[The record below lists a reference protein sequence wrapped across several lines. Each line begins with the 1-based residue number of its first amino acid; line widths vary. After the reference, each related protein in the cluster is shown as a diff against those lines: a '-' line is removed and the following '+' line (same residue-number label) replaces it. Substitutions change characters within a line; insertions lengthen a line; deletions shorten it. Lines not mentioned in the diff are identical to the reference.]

1 MNIKLPE
8 STRKTKL
15 VNFRVTE
22 ANLSRFKT
30 FCDNEGLSQA
40 EVMRNLLESF
50 ISPLNSKN
58 E

>member
-8 STRKTKL
+8 SPRKTKL

-22 ANLSRFKT
+22 ANLSRFKR
-30 FCDNEGLSQA
+30 FCNNEGLSQA